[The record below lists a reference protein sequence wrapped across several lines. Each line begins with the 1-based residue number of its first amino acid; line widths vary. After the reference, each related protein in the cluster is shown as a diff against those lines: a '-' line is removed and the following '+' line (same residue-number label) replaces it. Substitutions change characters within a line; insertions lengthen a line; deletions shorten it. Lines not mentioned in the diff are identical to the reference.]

1 MSSAQK
7 SDPVLWEKV
16 VAEVKAGS
24 KSGPAGTWNARK
36 AQLAVSVYKQRGGT
50 YVGKKSRDNSL
61 AQWTREDWGYVNDK
75 PGNRYLPMKVREE
88 LTPAEVRTE
97 NIRKKSATRNG
108 KQRASYSSSVAAKLR
123 KDRKSRKSGKSR
135 RKSRKSGKSRRKSRK
150 SRR

>member
-1 MSSAQK
+1 MSRAQK

-16 VAEVKAGS
+16 VAEVKSGS

-123 KDRKSRKSGKSR
+123 KSRKSRTGGKSRKDRKSRK
-135 RKSRKSGKSRRKSRK
+135 KSRK